1 MGLMNRVLHNPK
13 YQREVQ
19 DDHTVSDTVAP
30 VQTEQVNVT
39 IDPQDVSWGAR
50 DYGPVPDEPAR
61 RFDYAINAIETT
73 PAGLGF
79 PGAIFQLLVHTLDIS
94 SGALL
99 IRDVEDNRYKV
110 WASCGLDPTT
120 RGRMILK
127 RRTIDTLVPDRVA
140 YLDETDRSRLGQYL
154 SVRERSMQEP
164 VLLCRFQS
172 QARLCGLL
180 VIFRSEQLFKDS
192 LNAELLLA
200 ALSEPV
206 ARKISTYRET
216 PLQHMIHP
224 LILDRKDFSRS
235 VQTTA
240 RRLIS
245 SPHGLVLARIRLS
258 SIADAVVSV
267 LPFADRYHVTR
278 DVRLIAASFFAA
290 AGDVTVIE
298 PDSLVAA
305 VTMPAAEH
313 GELLIDQ
320 LSGRLGALLPELPG
334 AYTVEAL
341 VRQWPVDSDDVTALL
356 ETLFEQRD

>member
-1 MGLMNRVLHNPK
+1 MNRVLHNPT
-13 YQREVQ
+13 YQREAQ
-19 DDHTVSDTVAP
+19 DEHTVSDTVA
-30 VQTEQVNVT
+30 VLDTTQV
-39 IDPQDVSWGAR
+39 DPTPSRSNTPLGVS

-61 RFDYAINAIETT
+61 RFDYAIDAMERT
-73 PAGLGF
+73 PAGIGF
-79 PGAIFQLLVHTLDIS
+79 PGAIFQLLVHTLEIT

-99 IRDVEDNRYKV
+99 IRDVEDSRYKV

-120 RGRMILK
+120 RGRMIMK
-127 RRTIDTLVPDRVA
+127 RRTIDALVPDRVA

-180 VIFRSEQLFKDS
+180 VIFRSEQLFKES
-192 LNAELLLA
+192 WNAELLLA

-206 ARKISTYRET
+206 AHKIGAYRET

-224 LILDRKDFSRS
+224 LILDRRDFSRS

-245 SPHGLVLARIRLS
+245 SPHGLVCIRIGLN
-258 SIADAVVSV
+258 SIADAIVSV
-267 LPFADRYHVTR
+267 LPFADPYHVTR

-298 PDSLVAA
+298 PDSLIAA

-313 GELLIDQ
+313 GELLIEQ
-320 LSGRLGALLPELPG
+320 LSGRLGALLPELPDT
-334 AYTVEAL
+334 YTVDAL
-341 VRQWPVDSDDVTALL
+341 VRQWPVDSEDVTALL
-356 ETLFEQRD
+356 EILFERRD